1 MNFFKNITSA
11 LVVMIFA
18 LLALPP
24 AHAAAQTPWRPAFS
38 AGTQVYIDPAVA
50 NNPDFPVALPGL
62 EQKLREA
69 GEKNNVKFLVVV
81 VQQTTETGSG
91 NLGANKLDEILLRW
105 NGASGFPSD
114 NFVLMLWM
122 RSATNPSEGWVAV
135 NAGSNLKVYGLN
147 GATLSSATGPV
158 LPAVKKYMPQ
168 DPKGLFNGIAANVNG
183 VIDDYLAGQQAA
195 RDRSNFMGQLPIYIV
210 LVLLAGGAGAFFFVR
225 SRAKGALKG
234 TAQTVLDDWNEKMDS
249 ANALYLKLRAGYMG
263 FVKDQS
269 DWKGKFTGTTKSL
282 YEAALTNFADFSA
295 RRTKANAHLADA
307 RKLFDAGNY
316 QACIAKLESETVT
329 VTGSDIALEDAT
341 LFGGLV
347 VKNDY
352 KPNELL
358 NSMATLF
365 DQTNKALSGIIR
377 SLTEALTA
385 GSDLDS
391 VQADIEI
398 KWARAGDQSFA
409 AHKAEFDAIN
419 RDEEQVRLTYK
430 SDPVSGKEAMLALL
444 VRARAIQTALKS
456 A

>member
-18 LLALPP
+18 LLTLSP
-24 AHAAAQTPWRPAFS
+24 AQAAAQTPWRPAFS

-69 GEKNNVKFLVVV
+69 GEKNNIKFLVVV

-114 NFVLMLWM
+114 NYVLMLWM

-147 GATLSSATGPV
+147 GATLSSANGPV

-225 SRAKGALKG
+225 SRAKGALRG
-234 TAQTVLDDWNEKMDS
+234 TAQAVLNDWNGKMDS

-269 DWKGKFTGTTKSL
+269 DWKGKFTGTTKSQ

-307 RKLFDAGNY
+307 RQLFDTGNY

-358 NSMATLF
+358 NSMETLF

-377 SLTEALTA
+377 SLTEALAA
-385 GSDLDS
+385 GSDLDA

-419 RDEEQVRLTYK
+419 RDEEKVRLTYK

-444 VRARAIQTALKS
+444 ARARSIQTALKS